1 MCIRDRYSSR
11 RVDAFRRAL
20 RGDPPARVEPM
31 RVQLKPQAQAV
42 KARPRR
48 YDPVK
53 TGWLA
58 SCIAALVAF
67 GLIVWNIQAVWASP
81 ATAVRKRDTFRLV
94 SEYQAVNS
102 QVEQTPKVM
111 TDLLR
116 DLDCDV
122 WVDDVFDFAKDE
134 ISLLCLPDEILGR
147 LESVGLLVAAHK
159 CTFFALELV
168 WCGEV
173 YSDSVVSHD
182 PARIQGLSDMRRPQT
197 ASELMQFLQA
207 ANWLRTSLPRMA
219 EVVEPLRVFLEQL
232 MAGASRRTKRVA
244 SNRVIQEDA
253 WTAERV
259 RAWRAA
265 QDLVAQAVP
274 LYHPR
279 PGCVVLMFPDASDFH
294 WGSFLTQV
302 PEEEFRSGVALEN
315 MSHEPLAFL
324 SGSFKGSQLRWAT
337 VDKEG
342 FAIVNTFRRLEYL
355 LWGGVHIF
363 TDHRNLTYIFNPEA
377 CVTSVTKAMAQ
388 RLENWKAVLGQY
400 RYAIEHI
407 PGERN
412 CWGDLLSRSVKV
424 PGGAVRS
431 VAVHSRV
438 MQMIRCPR

>member
-1 MCIRDRYSSR
+1 MC
-11 RVDAFRRAL
+11 
-20 RGDPPARVEPM
+20 
-31 RVQLKPQAQAV
+31 
-42 KARPRR
+42 
-48 YDPVK
+48 
-53 TGWLA
+53 
-58 SCIAALVAF
+58 
-67 GLIVWNIQAVWASP
+67 
-81 ATAVRKRDTFRLV
+81 
-94 SEYQAVNS
+94 
-102 QVEQTPKVM
+102 
-111 TDLLR
+111 LL
-116 DLDCDV
+116 
-122 WVDDVFDFAKDE
+122 
-134 ISLLCLPDEILGR
+134 DEILGR
-147 LESVGLLVAAHK
+147 LESVGFFVAAHK
-159 CTFFALELV
+159 CTFFARELV
-168 WCGEV
+168 WCGKV

-294 WGSFLTQV
+294 WGSFFTQV

-337 VDKEG
+337 VDKQG
-342 FAIVNTFRRLEYL
+342 FANREHFSQAGILALGWGSYL
-355 LWGGVHIF
+355 HRSSQSQVHF
-363 TDHRNLTYIFNPEA
+363 QP
-377 CVTSVTKAMAQ
+377 
-388 RLENWKAVLGQY
+388 
-400 RYAIEHI
+400 
-407 PGERN
+407 
-412 CWGDLLSRSVKV
+412 RSVRNV
-424 PGGAVRS
+424 
-431 VAVHSRV
+431 
-438 MQMIRCPR
+438 CY